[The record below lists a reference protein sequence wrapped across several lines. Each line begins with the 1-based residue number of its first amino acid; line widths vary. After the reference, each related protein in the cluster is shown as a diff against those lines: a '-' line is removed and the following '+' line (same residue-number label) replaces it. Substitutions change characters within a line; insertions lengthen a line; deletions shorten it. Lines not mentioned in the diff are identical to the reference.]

1 MSRDAAGSL
10 LARPRSMEE
19 QELTNYWR
27 KRATIYI
34 LGTVFIDQSLTLTV
48 ERVAFLI
55 FFQGR
60 MNISIDDPIVVKIV
74 FQLRHR

>member
-1 MSRDAAGSL
+1 MNRDAAGSL

-34 LGTVFIDQSLTLTV
+34 LGTVFIDQFITLAV
-48 ERVAFLI
+48 ETVAFLI

-60 MNISIDDPIVVKIV
+60 MNISIDDPIMVKIV
-74 FQLRHR
+74 SQLLHR